1 MITAADE
8 MNRWKSV
15 AMKVWANSMGII
27 LALLLGLAFGWVYG
41 RGDIVE
47 DCKYSGAF
55 RVGTQ
60 AFICTRKI

>member
-8 MNRWKSV
+8 INRWKGF
-15 AMKVWANSMGII
+15 AKKVWAGSMGVI
-27 LALLLGLAFGWVYG
+27 LALLTGLAVGWVYG
-41 RGDIVE
+41 RGDLVE